1 MCYSVLKEYL
11 MTNDAI
17 TDWREVKL
25 GDVCSSISDTYHG
38 NDEQVIL
45 INTSDVLDGMI
56 LNHVSVKNEKLKG
69 QFKKTFQKDDILY
82 SEIRPA
88 NRRFAFVDI
97 EKTSNYIASTKLM
110 VIRPDKNKILPR
122 FLYTILKSDD
132 LINELQHLAETR
144 SGTFPQITFSS
155 ELAPMKVLLPPVEV
169 QRKIAGVLGAL
180 DDKIELN
187 NKINQNLELQA
198 QALFKSWFV
207 DFEPFGGSMPD
218 DWKIGKLEDMADV
231 IMGQSPS
238 GNSYNEKGIG
248 CIFFQGRAEF
258 GFRFPTIKLF
268 TTEPRRMARQNDILM
283 SVRAPVGDVNV
294 ANEDCCIGRGLCA
307 IRSKDNFQSF
317 ILYTLWSV
325 QNKLNIFNGEGT
337 VFGSINKDSLN
348 NLEIIVPNSNTIQ
361 KFENLCS
368 PMDNLIRKNYEENTR
383 LSALRDTLLPKLMS
397 GEIDVDN
404 VEISDGKE

>member
-1 MCYSVLKEYL
+1 
-11 MTNDAI
+11 MTE
-17 TDWREVKL
+17 WREVKL
-25 GDVCSSISDTYHG
+25 GDVCDVKGGKRLPKGSSLTTIK
-38 NDEQVIL
+38 N
-45 INTSDVLDGMI
+45 
-56 LNHVSVKNEKLKG
+56 NHPYIRVRDLG
-69 QFKKTFQKDDILY
+69 Q
-82 SEIRPA
+82 
-88 NRRFAFVDI
+88 
-97 EKTSNYIASTKLM
+97 
-110 VIRPDKNKILPR
+110 NKILQLNQDYEYVDDETQKTISR
-122 FLYTILKSDD
+122 YTVSQNDVLISIVGTIGLIGIVGRSLDKSNLTENCVKLINLKEIDKDFLYYYLISKRGQDEIKQGTVGAVQAKLPLKNIQS
-132 LINELQHLAETR
+132 IKI
-144 SGTFPQITFSS
+144 S
-155 ELAPMKVLLPPVEV
+155 LPPLGV
-169 QRKIAGVLGAL
+169 QRKIAGVLGVL

-187 NKINQNLELQA
+187 NKINNNLEQQA

-207 DFEPFGGSMPD
+207 DFEPFGGKMPD
-218 DWKIGKLEDMADV
+218 DWKIGKLEDVVDV

-238 GNSYNEKGIG
+238 GNSYNEKGRG

-294 ANEDCCIGRGLCA
+294 AHEDCCIGRGLCA

-317 ILYTLWSV
+317 ILYTLWSI

-368 PMDNLIRKNYEENTR
+368 PLDNLIRKNYEENTR
-383 LSALRDTLLPKLMS
+383 LSALRDTLSPKLMS
-397 GEIDVDN
+397 GEIDVKN
-404 VEISDGKE
+404 ARLPEMEVKENLL